1 MPKNAIKGLFS
12 WEDCDLNLAWEK
24 IRSYECFGNHGF
36 LSLYSGY
43 VTDFSLLLKRMVS
56 KGQTCACHIEMPLAF
71 LLYTGC
77 LWNSHLAT
85 GFPPHVF
92 QLPSCASHTF
102 IFEAYQHCLLYFKCW
117 YGWMTI
123 SRKMRA
129 TFSSFYTIDL
139 TCHWLSDRPVW
150 LPPQFFNVLSW
161 SRQEND
167 TWGIVLYD

>member
-1 MPKNAIKGLFS
+1 MRRLLPEPCLRENKVLWILWES
-12 WEDCDLNLAWEK
+12 WLSEFIFWLCHWFFPLAQT
-24 IRSYECFGNHGF
+24 HGF
-36 LSLYSGY
+36 PGTDMCLSYWDA
-43 VTDFSLLLKRMVS
+43 VASL
-56 KGQTCACHIEMPLAF
+56 F
-71 LLYTGC
+71 YTGC
-77 LWNSHLAT
+77 LWSSHLAT

-92 QLPSCASHTF
+92 QLPLCASHTF

-123 SRKMRA
+123 STKMRA
-129 TFSSFYTIDL
+129 TFSSFHSVDL